1 MTGHI
6 DQHPVTVGANEGPD
20 TPWLTVKDAAARARC
35 GEKMI
40 YRAVKNR
47 RLKAARVDGRN
58 TLRFL
63 AEWIDDWLRSSVT
76 IH

>member
-1 MTGHI
+1 
-6 DQHPVTVGANEGPD
+6 
-20 TPWLTVKDAAARARC
+20 LTVKEAAARAKC
-35 GEKMI
+35 GGKVI

-47 RLKAARVDGRN
+47 KLKAARVDHRN

-63 AEWIDDWLRSSVT
+63 AEWIDDWFRSSVT

>member
-1 MTGHI
+1 
-6 DQHPVTVGANEGPD
+6 
-20 TPWLTVKDAAARARC
+20 LTVKEAAARAKC